1 MSRFLAIY
9 HGAADDAD
17 KSEVSDEQRTEFM
30 NAWAKWAQ
38 DHEGAL
44 ADNGSPLFRKKRVTA
59 EGSDDFTDSKTGYAI
74 VEADSHDEA
83 VQIFSDH
90 PHLRLFKGNW
100 IEVLECP
107 PIPG

>member
-9 HGAADDAD
+9 HGAADDAAM
-17 KSEVSDEQRTEFM
+17 SEVTDEQRTAFM
-30 NAWAKWAQ
+30 NAWMKWAQ
-38 DHEGAL
+38 EFGAAL
-44 ADNGSPLFRKKRVTA
+44 VDNGSPLFRKKRVTA
-59 EGSDDFTDSKTGYAI
+59 EGSDDFTDSKTGYTI
-74 VEADSHDEA
+74 IEANSHDEA

-90 PHLRLFKGNW
+90 PHLRLFTGNW